1 MLIIVT
7 LTCSQAAYFVPS
19 SVLKLSHICLL
30 CLLLY
35 YENSMLFSQSRLEL
49 SIVVEVLASM
59 GSNDINI
66 WSKVDSKSLPVWGLE
81 PRPVT
86 TRSVLS
92 LPWTDNTP
100 CLPLQV
106 WVRGTT
112 QATYSQPFQFF
123 GVLNAHIFL
132 RLVNGCDHS
141 SITLVT

>member
-1 MLIIVT
+1 MT

-92 LPWTDNTP
+92 FPWTDNTP
-100 CLPLQV
+100 CLPSQD
-106 WVRGTT
+106 WIRITT
-112 QATYSQPFQFF
+112 QATYSQPFNFSEF
-123 GVLNAHIFL
+123 
-132 RLVNGCDHS
+132 
-141 SITLVT
+141 